1 MQTAVDSR
9 PLTGA
14 RDVAAVIDARVRK
27 QAGVAHLV
35 PLPEGCWSDRVPL
48 VDDPAEQ
55 KYLWQLAAAADAR
68 VDRLGPHI
76 AGQRPQWAIE
86 TLGEVPQDPRAR
98 TEWERK
104 AGQVE
109 KYRERFWDHPS
120 EPIRPEPTMATPE
133 KQAPWPA
140 PPQPLARPPDGPHL
154 PPPATRP
161 PPTLPHNSH
170 P

>member
-55 KYLWQLAAAADAR
+55 KDLWQPAAAADAR
-68 VDRLGPHI
+68 ADTPRPHI
-76 AGQRPQWAIE
+76 ARQRPQWAIR
-86 TLGEVPQDPRAR
+86 TLGPGPPAPRAP
-98 TEWERK
+98 TGFESD
-104 AGQVE
+104 A
-109 KYRERFWDHPS
+109 
-120 EPIRPEPTMATPE
+120 PEGPE
-133 KQAPWPA
+133 DRA
-140 PPQPLARPPDGPHL
+140 
-154 PPPATRP
+154 
-161 PPTLPHNSH
+161 
-170 P
+170 